1 MNHGHPAF
9 AVVGVLQTGDRR
21 GCLLSGEYAFNARA
35 STSSSSTAITTDVTN
50 HFTCRPCSPSPRLPE
65 RPRQRCSDLVG
76 AHRLPGVGGSR
87 LIRSTGFRFSLPSLL
102 AVPTL
107 VAPPLGCQ

>member
-35 STSSSSTAITTDVTN
+35 STSSSSTAITTNVTN
-50 HFTCRPCSPSPRLPE
+50 AFTCRPCSP
-65 RPRQRCSDLVG
+65 
-76 AHRLPGVGGSR
+76 
-87 LIRSTGFRFSLPSLL
+87 
-102 AVPTL
+102 
-107 VAPPLGCQ
+107 